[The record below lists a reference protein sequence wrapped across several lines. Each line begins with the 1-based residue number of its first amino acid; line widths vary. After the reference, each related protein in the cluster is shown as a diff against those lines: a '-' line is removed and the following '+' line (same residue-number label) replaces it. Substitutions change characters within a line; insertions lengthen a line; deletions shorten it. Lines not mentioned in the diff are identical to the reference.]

1 MASVRKELPRD
12 ELWEGSI
19 EDLLAA
25 PAQTPAPATD
35 GRGPYIINLLTA
47 VEPIRIPSVSLIDF
61 AQLSLYQVT
70 GWKNDRL
77 LFRLRLGPI
86 QSALEADAILGCVR
100 RDYPEAE
107 TLAAGEDD
115 FRMIAAVAAIG
126 VARERPMPAAA
137 SPPAPSSASV
147 PPVAQGL
154 GEIAAEIVL
163 DTPAAAPIKERA
175 PAKPAPIASGWT
187 TAPPRQPPKPAR
199 AAPAGSVQDRHAA
212 TIVIPPSPSPSAA
225 EPVLPPGTALA
236 RQFEV
241 MAGTLVSV
249 DSTQTPRALSLP
261 ERANQHGANLY
272 AIELARS
279 PKDIAPDS
287 VPNLAIFNE
296 YRLYSAVEL
305 EGTEIV
311 HVLRLGFFRDEPPA
325 AAVAAYLRSYFE
337 AAAVTR
343 VSAAERERF
352 ADRRMT
358 ARKAAGEAEAHAAID
373 LSSGPAVPTTSLA
386 DLYARTARHHAAT
399 LDKRRTRSEPR

>member
-1 MASVRKELPRD
+1 MASVRKEQPGD
-12 ELWEGSI
+12 ELWDVSI
-19 EDLLAA
+19 EDLLAT
-25 PAQTPAPATD
+25 PGETPASATG
-35 GRGPYIINLLTA
+35 GRGPYIINLLTS
-47 VEPIRIPSVSLIDF
+47 VEPIRIPSASLIDF
-61 AQLSLYQVT
+61 AQLNLYQVT

-126 VARERPMPAAA
+126 GSRPTPAVAP
-137 SPPAPSSASV
+137 PPAPASASV
-147 PPVAQGL
+147 PSRAQGL
-154 GEIAAEIVL
+154 SDIAAEIVL
-163 DTPAAAPIKERA
+163 EAPAAPATKRRA
-175 PAKPAPIASGWT
+175 PAKPAPIAAGWT
-187 TAPPRQPPKPAR
+187 NALPRQPPKPAPP
-199 AAPAGSVQDRHAA
+199 APAVSRAERHDA
-212 TIVIPPSPSPSAA
+212 TIVIPPAPAAA
-225 EPVLPPGTALA
+225 EPAPAPGPELA
-236 RQFEV
+236 RLFEV
-241 MAGTLVSV
+241 MPGTIESV
-249 DSTQTPRALSLP
+249 DSTQTVRALSLP
-261 ERANQHGANLY
+261 ERVDSHGASLY

-279 PKDIAPDS
+279 PHDIAPDS
-287 VPNLAIFNE
+287 VPNLAIFHE

-305 EGTEIV
+305 EGSEIV

-352 ADRRMT
+352 ADRRVT
-358 ARKAAGEAEAHAAID
+358 GRKAAGEAEAHTAID

-386 DLYARTARHHAAT
+386 DLSARTARHHVPT
-399 LDKRRTRSEPR
+399 IDRRRSRHGPR